1 MNNYIKAYTG
11 SAITINRLA
20 DLFQKENIT
29 FLIKDRK
36 ESARLAGFGSTGDD
50 VELHILESDVDKARP
65 IITAFDN
72 P

>member
-1 MNNYIKAYTG
+1 MSNYIKAYTS

-20 DLFQKENIT
+20 ELLEKENIT

-50 VELHILESDVDKARP
+50 VELHVLESEADKVRP
-65 IITAFDN
+65 IIASFDKN
-72 P
+72 